1 MILSYDILKMKS
13 ELLTRNSG
21 VKDLILSTKG
31 RYGVKMMFELAKRYG
46 GGTMSLKDIAKNL
59 ELSETYLE
67 QLISHLKKAGL
78 VNSVRGAQGGYE
90 LSRAP
95 ADITIGIIIRTLEG
109 PLAPSDCLLDD
120 EPECGRAGYC
130 VTRPIWEK
138 IMDSINNVIDS
149 ITLQDMINDYKKIS
163 YNLEGESPSE

>member
-1 MILSYDILKMKS
+1 M
-13 ELLTRNSG
+13 
-21 VKDLILSTKG
+21 ILSTKG
-31 RYGVKMMFELAKRYG
+31 RYGVKMMFELAKKYG

-59 ELSETYLE
+59 ALSETYLE

-95 ADITIGIIIRTLEG
+95 ADITIGVIIRTLEG

-163 YNLEGESPSE
+163 NSLEGESYSE